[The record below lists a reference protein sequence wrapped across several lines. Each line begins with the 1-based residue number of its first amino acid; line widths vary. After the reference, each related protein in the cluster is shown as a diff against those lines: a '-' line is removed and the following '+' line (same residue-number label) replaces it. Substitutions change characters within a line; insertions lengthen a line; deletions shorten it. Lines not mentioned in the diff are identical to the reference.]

1 MDELDSDK
9 IFEAV
14 CGQSTCDAEVEHFRT
29 SVRRDDDVAA
39 LQIAVGHAVGV
50 RMCRRIGDLDAA
62 PHHEVQRQSRRRD
75 DFEQALALDI
85 LHRDEGLA
93 VVHAGFINR
102 ADVGMVQLRRVL
114 GLSAQPG
121 VGVAITVRWDLQRH
135 VAAELGVAGEIH
147 LAHATSP
154 QQPHD
159 FIPADKTLMDV
170 QRFERWCLDKAAG
183 LRVSGEEAIDVRS
196 QPGRVRIAGARLVEK
211 RIALGRISLERLMK
225 HFFDARPSLG
235 VH

>member
-1 MDELDSDK
+1 MDELDSDRSLRRCAA
-9 IFEAV
+9 I
-14 CGQSTCDAEVEHFRT
+14 DARRRSRALSHVR
-29 SVRRDDDVAA
+29 RRDDDVAA
-39 LQIAVGHAVGV
+39 LQIAVGDAVG
-50 RMCRRIGDLDAA
+50 CACATASANLA
-62 PHHEVQRQSRRRD
+62 PHRTTRCIGNPACRD
-75 DFEQALALDI
+75 DFRQEAALDVF
-85 LHRDEGLA
+85 HRDEGLSIVRA
-93 VVHAGFINR
+93 DFVDR
-102 ADVGMVQLRRVL
+102 ADVRMVQLRRVL
-114 GLSAQPG
+114 GFSAQPG
-121 VGVAITVRWDLQRH
+121 VGVAITVGRNLQRD

-147 LAHATSP
+147 LAHAASP

-159 FIPADKTLMDV
+159 FVPADETLMDV
-170 QRFERWCLDKAAG
+170 QRFERWCLDEAAG